1 MEENMTDKQMEIL
14 LTLVADKFSACKTM
28 EDVEAAVKEVREM
41 AKKEKPADYVRQCD
55 GQGGRTCRRLPHPR
69 LLYSREEKMS
79 KRIKEAREE
88 IGMSRAEL
96 AREFGMPIRTL
107 ENWDREISSPP
118 MWVEKLILE
127 KLETFK
133 K

>member
-1 MEENMTDKQMEIL
+1 
-14 LTLVADKFSACKTM
+14 
-28 EDVEAAVKEVREM
+28 
-41 AKKEKPADYVRQCD
+41 
-55 GQGGRTCRRLPHPR
+55 
-69 LLYSREEKMS
+69 MS

-88 IGMSRAEL
+88 IGMSRAEM

>member
-1 MEENMTDKQMEIL
+1 
-14 LTLVADKFSACKTM
+14 
-28 EDVEAAVKEVREM
+28 
-41 AKKEKPADYVRQCD
+41 
-55 GQGGRTCRRLPHPR
+55 
-69 LLYSREEKMS
+69 MS

-88 IGMSRAEL
+88 IGMSREEM
-96 AREFGMPIRTL
+96 ARDFGMPIRTL

>member
-1 MEENMTDKQMEIL
+1 
-14 LTLVADKFSACKTM
+14 
-28 EDVEAAVKEVREM
+28 
-41 AKKEKPADYVRQCD
+41 
-55 GQGGRTCRRLPHPR
+55 
-69 LLYSREEKMS
+69 MS
-79 KRIKEAREE
+79 KRIKEAREAL
-88 IGMSRAEL
+88 GMSRAEM

-118 MWVEKLILE
+118 MWEEKLILE

>member
-1 MEENMTDKQMEIL
+1 
-14 LTLVADKFSACKTM
+14 
-28 EDVEAAVKEVREM
+28 
-41 AKKEKPADYVRQCD
+41 
-55 GQGGRTCRRLPHPR
+55 
-69 LLYSREEKMS
+69 MS

-88 IGMSRAEL
+88 IGMRRGEM
-96 AREFGMPIRTL
+96 AREFGMQIRTL

>member
-1 MEENMTDKQMEIL
+1 
-14 LTLVADKFSACKTM
+14 
-28 EDVEAAVKEVREM
+28 
-41 AKKEKPADYVRQCD
+41 
-55 GQGGRTCRRLPHPR
+55 
-69 LLYSREEKMS
+69 MS
-79 KRIKEAREE
+79 KRIKEAREAL
-88 IGMSRAEL
+88 GMSRAEM

-118 MWVEKLILE
+118 MWVENLILE